1 MYYSY
6 NIASINLTFVAVQE
20 MSSLHSL
27 ATIKIIQFNGSIETY
42 GKEPPSSGMW
52 CNITGQVTNIWKNCD
67 PFIFRIM
74 QSEIILEPQTLKW
87 VLIQLH
93 STTFQMTWI

>member
-42 GKEPPSSGMW
+42 GKEPPSSGM
-52 CNITGQVTNIWKNCD
+52 
-67 PFIFRIM
+67 
-74 QSEIILEPQTLKW
+74 
-87 VLIQLH
+87 
-93 STTFQMTWI
+93 